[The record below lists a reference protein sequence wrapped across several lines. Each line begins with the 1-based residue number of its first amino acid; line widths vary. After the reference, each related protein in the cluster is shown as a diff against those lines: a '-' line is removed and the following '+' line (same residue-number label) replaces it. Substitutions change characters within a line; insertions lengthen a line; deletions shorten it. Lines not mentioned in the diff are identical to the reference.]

1 MERGGRKGRPFLRRA
16 ADPHLQNRAGIT
28 IIEGSTKRRVEAV
41 KKQTVR
47 LSPNRV
53 IALGFLAIIL
63 GGALLLMLPFANR
76 TGRGLSFLDSL
87 FTATSA
93 TCVTGLVVADTW
105 TQFNL
110 LGQIV
115 LLALIQV
122 GGLGYMTMML
132 QASLLLGKKVGLR
145 QRSMMMES
153 VSAQRLSD
161 VLALLRYILWGTAA
175 IEGAGAVLLALRFV
189 PELGWARGIWYAVFH
204 SVSAFCNA
212 GFDLMGFREPYSSLT
227 HYVFDPLV
235 NLTAV
240 ALILLGGLGFLVW
253 RDVMEKG
260 LRFRLYS
267 LHTKLIVTASAV
279 LVAGG
284 TALFWWAEDENL
296 LAGMDVGQKLLV
308 SLFQAVSPRTA
319 GFNTVDLAKLTS
331 GGGLLTIVLMFI
343 GAGPGSTGGGVK
355 ITTVV
360 VCLLTLSSYIRGR
373 REVGAFNRRLDEEQ
387 IHRSAAG
394 VTLYMTL
401 AMAGGFLILATQ
413 PFPLQDALFEV
424 FSAMSTVGLST
435 GITRELSTVNRAVVI
450 VMMYC
455 GRIGSLSMMMALAQ
469 RTPPRVK
476 DPVEQITIG

>member
-1 MERGGRKGRPFLRRA
+1 MKAKHRPLA
-16 ADPHLQNRAGIT
+16 PNRA
-28 IIEGSTKRRVEAV
+28 
-41 KKQTVR
+41 
-47 LSPNRV
+47 L
-53 IALGFLAIIL
+53 ALGFLAIIL
-63 GGALLLMLPFANR
+63 AGALLLMLPIANR
-76 TGRGLSFLDSL
+76 GGKGLSFLDSL

-110 LGQIV
+110 LGQII

-132 QASLLLGKKVGLR
+132 QAALLMGKKLGLR
-145 QRSMMMES
+145 QRSVMMES

-161 VLALLRYILWGTAA
+161 VRTLLRYILGGAA
-175 IEGAGAVLLALRFV
+175 LIEGAGALLLAIRFI
-189 PELGWARGIWYAVFH
+189 PELGPARGLWYAVFH

-227 HYVFDPLV
+227 HYVYDPLV

-240 ALILLGGLGFLVW
+240 ALVLLGGLGFLVW
-253 RDVMEKG
+253 RDMRENG
-260 LRFRLYS
+260 LHLRRYS
-267 LHTKLIVTASAV
+267 LHSKLMLTATLV
-279 LVAGG
+279 LTVGG
-284 TALFWWAEDENL
+284 TALFWLAERDNL
-296 LAGMDVGQKLLV
+296 LSGMTAGQQALAA
-308 SLFQAVSPRTA
+308 LFQAVSPRTA

-355 ITTVV
+355 VTTVV
-360 VCLLTLSSYIRGR
+360 VCLLTLAAYIRGR

-424 FSAMSTVGLST
+424 FSALSTVGLST
-435 GITRELSTVNRAVVI
+435 GITRDLSPLNRAVVI

-455 GRIGSLSMMMALAQ
+455 GRIGSLSMLMALAQ
-469 RTPPRVK
+469 RSAPRVK
-476 DPVEQITIG
+476 DPVEHITIG

>member
-1 MERGGRKGRPFLRRA
+1 MKAKHRPPA
-16 ADPHLQNRAGIT
+16 PNRA
-28 IIEGSTKRRVEAV
+28 
-41 KKQTVR
+41 
-47 LSPNRV
+47 L
-53 IALGFLAIIL
+53 ALGFLAIIL
-63 GGALLLMLPFANR
+63 AGALLLMLPIANR
-76 TGRGLSFLDSL
+76 GGKGLSFLDSL

-110 LGQIV
+110 LGQII

-132 QASLLLGKKVGLR
+132 QASLLMGRKIGLR
-145 QRSMMMES
+145 QRSVMMES

-161 VLALLRYILWGTAA
+161 VLTLLRYILGGTAL
-175 IEGAGAVLLALRFV
+175 IEGTGAVLLAFRFI
-189 PELGWARGIWYAVFH
+189 PELGLARGIWYAVFH

-227 HYVFDPLV
+227 HYVYDPLV

-240 ALILLGGLGFLVW
+240 ALVLLGGLGFLVW
-253 RDVMEKG
+253 RDVRENG
-260 LRFRLYS
+260 LHLRRYS
-267 LHTKLIVTASAV
+267 LHSKLMLTATLV
-279 LVAGG
+279 LTVGG
-284 TALFWWAEDENL
+284 TALFWLAERDNL
-296 LAGMDVGQKLLV
+296 LSGMTAGQQALAA
-308 SLFQAVSPRTA
+308 LFQAVSPRTA

-373 REVGAFNRRLDEEQ
+373 REVGAFNRRLDEGQ
-387 IHRSAAG
+387 IHRAAAG
-394 VTLYMTL
+394 VTLYITL
-401 AMAGGFLILATQ
+401 ALGGGFLLLALQ

-435 GITRELSTVNRAVVI
+435 GITRELSSLNRLVII
-450 VMMYC
+450 VMMFC
-455 GRIGSLSMMMALAQ
+455 GRLGSLSIMMALAE
-469 RTPPRVK
+469 RLPPRVK
-476 DPVEQITIG
+476 DPVERITIG

>member
-1 MERGGRKGRPFLRRA
+1 MK
-16 ADPHLQNRAGIT
+16 
-28 IIEGSTKRRVEAV
+28 KRSIGPA
-41 KKQTVR
+41 
-47 LSPNRV
+47 PNQV
-53 IALGFLAIIL
+53 IALGFLGIIVT
-63 GGALLLMLPFANR
+63 GALLLMLPLANR
-76 TGRGLSFLDSL
+76 DGQGLSFLDSL

-105 TQFNL
+105 SQFNL
-110 LGQIV
+110 LGQII
-115 LLALIQV
+115 LLLLIQV

-153 VSAQRLSD
+153 VSAERLSD
-161 VLALLRYILWGTAA
+161 VLTLLRYILRGTAA
-175 IEGAGAVLLALRFV
+175 IEGAGALLFAIRFV
-189 PELGWARGIWYAVFH
+189 PELGAARGLWYAVFH

-267 LHTKLIVTASAV
+267 LHAKLILTAT
-279 LVAGG
+279 LILTLGG
-284 TALFWWAEDENL
+284 TVLFWWAENGNL
-296 LAGMDVGQKLLV
+296 LAGMDGGQKLLV

-319 GFNTVDLAKLTS
+319 GFNTVDLAQLTS

-435 GITRELSTVNRAVVI
+435 GVTRELSAVNRAVII

-455 GRIGSLSMMMALAQ
+455 GRIGSLTMMMALAQ

-476 DPVEQITIG
+476 DPVEHITIG

>member
-1 MERGGRKGRPFLRRA
+1 MKKKPA
-16 ADPHLQNRAGIT
+16 A
-28 IIEGSTKRRVEAV
+28 
-41 KKQTVR
+41 
-47 LSPNRV
+47 LSSNQI
-53 IALGFLAIIL
+53 IALGFLGIIV

-76 TGRGLSFLDSL
+76 SGHGLSFLDSL

-110 LGQIV
+110 LGQFI

-132 QASLLLGKKVGLR
+132 QASLFLGRKIGLK
-145 QRSMMMES
+145 QRSLMMES
-153 VSAQRLSD
+153 VSAERLSD
-161 VLALLRYILWGTAA
+161 VLTLLRYILCGTAA
-175 IEGAGAVLLALRFV
+175 IEGAGAVLLSFRFI
-189 PELGWARGIWYAVFH
+189 PELGAARGIWYSIFH

-240 ALILLGGLGFLVW
+240 ALVLFGGLGFLVW
-253 RDVMEKG
+253 RDVWEHG

-267 LHTKLIVTASAV
+267 LHSKLILAASAV
-279 LVAGG
+279 LTLGG
-284 TALFWWAEDENL
+284 TSLFWLAERDNL
-296 LAGMDVGQKLLV
+296 LAGMNPGQQALV

-355 ITTVV
+355 VTTVV
-360 VCLLTLSSYIRGR
+360 VCLLTLASFVRGR
-373 REVGAFNRRLDEEQ
+373 QEVGAFNRRLDEEQ
-387 IHRSAAG
+387 IHRSAAA

-401 AMAGGFLILATQ
+401 AMTGGFLLLATQ

-435 GITRELSTVNRAVVI
+435 GITRDLSQINRAILI
-450 VMMYC
+450 VMMFC
-455 GRIGSLSMMMALAQ
+455 GRIGSLSMMMALAE

-476 DPVEQITIG
+476 DPVERITIG

>member
-1 MERGGRKGRPFLRRA
+1 MKRK
-16 ADPHLQNRAGIT
+16 T
-28 IIEGSTKRRVEAV
+28 V
-41 KKQTVR
+41 K
-47 LSPNRV
+47 LSPNQ
-53 IALGFLAIIL
+53 ILALGFLAIIL
-63 GGALLLMLPFANR
+63 AGALLLMLPFANR
-76 TGRGLSFLDSL
+76 AGHGLSFLDSL

-110 LGQIV
+110 LGQII
-115 LLALIQV
+115 LLLLIQV

-132 QASLLLGKKVGLR
+132 QASLMMGRKIGLK
-145 QRSMMMES
+145 QRSLMMES

-161 VLALLRYILWGTAA
+161 VRALLRYILRGTAA
-175 IEGAGAVLLALRFV
+175 IEGIGAALLAVRFV
-189 PELGWARGIWYAVFH
+189 PELGAVRGVWYAVFH

-227 HYVFDPLV
+227 HYVYDPLV
-235 NLTAV
+235 NLTAC
-240 ALILLGGLGFLVW
+240 ALVLLGGLGFLVW
-253 RDVMEKG
+253 RDVWENR
-260 LRFRLYS
+260 LHFRRYS
-267 LHTKLIVTASAV
+267 LHSKLILTTSAI

-284 TALFWWAEDENL
+284 TALFWLAERNNL
-296 LAGMDVGQKLLV
+296 LAGMNPGQQALV

-319 GFNTVDLAKLTS
+319 GFNTVDLAQLTS

-360 VCLLTLSSYIRGR
+360 VCLLTLFSYIRGK

-394 VTLYMTL
+394 VTLYMAL
-401 AMAGGFLILATQ
+401 AMTGGFLLLAIQ

-435 GITRELSTVNRAVVI
+435 GITRDLVPVNRLILI

-455 GRIGSLSMMMALAQ
+455 GRIGSLSMMMALAE
-469 RTPPRVK
+469 RAAPRVK
-476 DPVEQITIG
+476 DPVEHITIG

>member
-1 MERGGRKGRPFLRRA
+1 MKAKHRPLA
-16 ADPHLQNRAGIT
+16 PNRA
-28 IIEGSTKRRVEAV
+28 
-41 KKQTVR
+41 
-47 LSPNRV
+47 L
-53 IALGFLAIIL
+53 ALGFLAIIL
-63 GGALLLMLPFANR
+63 AGALLLMLPIANR
-76 TGRGLSFLDSL
+76 GGKGLSFLDSL

-110 LGQIV
+110 LGQII

-132 QASLLLGKKVGLR
+132 QASLLMGRKIGLR
-145 QRSMMMES
+145 QRSVMMES

-161 VLALLRYILWGTAA
+161 VLTLLRYILGGTAL
-175 IEGAGAVLLALRFV
+175 IEGTGAVLLAFRFI
-189 PELGWARGIWYAVFH
+189 PELGLARGMWYSVFH

-227 HYVFDPLV
+227 HYVYDPLV

-240 ALILLGGLGFLVW
+240 ALVLLGGLGFLVW
-253 RDVMEKG
+253 RDVRENG
-260 LRFRLYS
+260 LHLRRYS
-267 LHTKLIVTASAV
+267 LHSKLMLTATLV
-279 LVAGG
+279 LTVGG
-284 TALFWWAEDENL
+284 TALFWLAERDNL
-296 LAGMDVGQKLLV
+296 LSGMTAGQQALAA
-308 SLFQAVSPRTA
+308 LFQAVSPRTA

-355 ITTVV
+355 VTTVV
-360 VCLLTLSSYIRGR
+360 VCLLTLAAYIRGR

-424 FSAMSTVGLST
+424 FSALSTVGLST
-435 GITRELSTVNRAVVI
+435 GITRDLSPLNRAVVI

-455 GRIGSLSMMMALAQ
+455 GRIGSLSMLMALAQ
-469 RTPPRVK
+469 RSAPRVK
-476 DPVEQITIG
+476 DPVEHITIG

>member
-1 MERGGRKGRPFLRRA
+1 M
-16 ADPHLQNRAGIT
+16 
-28 IIEGSTKRRVEAV
+28 KRRSIG
-41 KKQTVR
+41 

-53 IALGFLAIIL
+53 IALGFLGIIVA
-63 GGALLLMLPFANR
+63 GALLLMLPFANR
-76 TGRGLSFLDSL
+76 AGRGLSFLDSL

-110 LGQIV
+110 LGQVI
-115 LLALIQV
+115 LLLLIQV

-161 VLALLRYILWGTAA
+161 VLTLLKYILRGTAA
-175 IEGAGAVLLALRFV
+175 IEGAGAVLLAIRFV
-189 PELGWARGIWYAVFH
+189 PELGAARGIWYAVFH

-253 RDVMEKG
+253 RDVWEHK

-267 LHTKLIVTASAV
+267 LHSKLILTASAV
-279 LVAGG
+279 LTLGG
-284 TALFWWAEDENL
+284 TALFWWAENSNL
-296 LAGMDVGQKLLV
+296 LAGMDGGQKLLV

-319 GFNTVDLAKLTS
+319 GFNTVDLARLTS
-331 GGGLLTIVLMFI
+331 GGGLLTIVLMFV

-360 VCLLTLSSYIRGR
+360 VCLLTLFSYIRGK

-435 GITRELSTVNRAVVI
+435 GITRDLSAVNRVI
-450 VMMYC
+450 IIIMMYC
-455 GRIGSLSMMMALAQ
+455 GRIGSLSMMMALAE
-469 RTPPRVK
+469 RTAPRIK
-476 DPVEQITIG
+476 DPVEHITIG

>member
-1 MERGGRKGRPFLRRA
+1 MK
-16 ADPHLQNRAGIT
+16 
-28 IIEGSTKRRVEAV
+28 KRSIGPA
-41 KKQTVR
+41 
-47 LSPNRV
+47 PNQV
-53 IALGFLAIIL
+53 IALGFLGIIVT
-63 GGALLLMLPFANR
+63 GALLLMLPLANR
-76 TGRGLSFLDSL
+76 DGQGLSFLDSL

-105 TQFNL
+105 SQFNL
-110 LGQIV
+110 LGQII
-115 LLALIQV
+115 LLLLIQV

-153 VSAQRLSD
+153 VSAERLSD
-161 VLALLRYILWGTAA
+161 VLTLLRYILRGTAA
-175 IEGAGAVLLALRFV
+175 IEGAGALLFAIRFV
-189 PELGWARGIWYAVFH
+189 PELGAARGLWYAVFH

-267 LHTKLIVTASAV
+267 LHAKLILTAT
-279 LVAGG
+279 LILTLGG
-284 TALFWWAEDENL
+284 TALFWWAENGNL
-296 LAGMDVGQKLLV
+296 LAGMDGGQKLLV

-319 GFNTVDLAKLTS
+319 GFNTVDLAQLTS

-373 REVGAFNRRLDEEQ
+373 REVGTFNRRLDEEQ

-435 GITRELSTVNRAVVI
+435 GVTRELSAVNRAVII

-455 GRIGSLSMMMALAQ
+455 GRIGSLTMMMALAQ

-476 DPVEQITIG
+476 DPVEHITIG

>member
-1 MERGGRKGRPFLRRA
+1 MKAKHRPLA
-16 ADPHLQNRAGIT
+16 PNRA
-28 IIEGSTKRRVEAV
+28 
-41 KKQTVR
+41 
-47 LSPNRV
+47 L
-53 IALGFLAIIL
+53 ALGFLAIIL
-63 GGALLLMLPFANR
+63 AGALLLMLPIANR
-76 TGRGLSFLDSL
+76 GGKGLSFLDSL

-110 LGQIV
+110 LGQII

-132 QASLLLGKKVGLR
+132 QAALLMGKKLGLR
-145 QRSMMMES
+145 QRSVMMES

-161 VLALLRYILWGTAA
+161 VRTLLRYILGGAA
-175 IEGAGAVLLALRFV
+175 LIEGAGALLLAIRFI
-189 PELGWARGIWYAVFH
+189 PELGPARGLWYAVFH

-227 HYVFDPLV
+227 HYVYDPLV

-240 ALILLGGLGFLVW
+240 ALVLLGGLGFLVW
-253 RDVMEKG
+253 RDVRENG
-260 LRFRLYS
+260 LHLRRYS
-267 LHTKLIVTASAV
+267 LHSKLMLTATLV
-279 LVAGG
+279 LTVGG
-284 TALFWWAEDENL
+284 TALFWLAERDNL
-296 LAGMDVGQKLLV
+296 LSGMTAGQQALAA
-308 SLFQAVSPRTA
+308 LFQAVSPRTA

-355 ITTVV
+355 VTTVV
-360 VCLLTLSSYIRGR
+360 VCLLTLAAYIRGR

-424 FSAMSTVGLST
+424 FSALSTVGLST
-435 GITRELSTVNRAVVI
+435 GITRDLSPLNRAVVI

-455 GRIGSLSMMMALAQ
+455 GRIGSLSMLMALAQ
-469 RTPPRVK
+469 RSAPRVK
-476 DPVEQITIG
+476 DPVEHITIG

>member
-1 MERGGRKGRPFLRRA
+1 M
-16 ADPHLQNRAGIT
+16 
-28 IIEGSTKRRVEAV
+28 AV
-41 KKQTVR
+41 KKKSVK
-47 LSPNRV
+47 LSPNRI
-53 IALGFLAIIL
+53 IALGFLGIIM
-63 GGALLLMLPFANR
+63 GGALLLMLPAANR
-76 TGRGLSFLDSL
+76 CGHSLSFLDSL
-87 FTATSA
+87 FTAVSA

-105 TQFNL
+105 TQFTL
-110 LGQIV
+110 LGQLI
-115 LLALIQV
+115 LLVLIQV
-122 GGLGYMTMML
+122 GGLGYMTMVLM
-132 QASLLLGKKVGLR
+132 ASMLLGRKIGLR
-145 QRSMMMES
+145 QRSLMLES
-153 VSAQRLSD
+153 VSADRLSD
-161 VLALLRYILWGTAA
+161 TLTLLRYILRGTAA
-175 IEGAGAVLLALRFV
+175 IEGIGAVLLALRFV
-189 PELGWARGIWYAVFH
+189 PELGLLRGLWYAVFH

-227 HYVFDPLV
+227 YYVRDPLV
-235 NLTAV
+235 NLTV
-240 ALILLGGLGFLVW
+240 CALVLLGGLGFLVW
-253 RDVMEKG
+253 RDVWEKG
-260 LRFRLYS
+260 PRFRRYS
-267 LHTKLIVTASAV
+267 LHAKIMLTATAA
-279 LVAGG
+279 LTAGG
-284 TALFWWAEDENL
+284 TLLFWLAERGNL
-296 LAGMDVGQKLLV
+296 LAGMSPAGQALAA
-308 SLFQAVSPRTA
+308 LFQAVSPRTA
-319 GFNTVDLAKLTS
+319 GFNTVDLASLTS

-355 ITTVV
+355 VTTVV
-360 VCLLTLSSYIRGR
+360 VCLLTLGGYIRGR

-394 VTLYMTL
+394 VTLYITM

>member
-1 MERGGRKGRPFLRRA
+1 M
-16 ADPHLQNRAGIT
+16 
-28 IIEGSTKRRVEAV
+28 AV
-41 KKQTVR
+41 KKKS
-47 LSPNRV
+47 LSLAPNQA
-53 IALGFLAIIL
+53 IALGFLGIIIA
-63 GGALLLMLPFANR
+63 GALLLMLPFANR
-76 TGRGLSFLDSL
+76 GGRGLSFLDSL

-110 LGQIV
+110 FGQLI
-115 LLALIQV
+115 LLLLIQV

-132 QASLLLGKKVGLR
+132 QASLFLGRKIGLK
-145 QRSMMMES
+145 QRSLMMES
-153 VSAQRLSD
+153 VSAERLSD
-161 VLALLRYILWGTAA
+161 VLALLRYILRGTLA
-175 IEGAGAVLLALRFV
+175 IEGIGAALLALRFI
-189 PELGWARGIWYAVFH
+189 PELGLARGLWYSVFH

-235 NLTAV
+235 NLTV
-240 ALILLGGLGFLVW
+240 TALILLGGLGFLVW
-253 RDVMEKG
+253 RDVWEKG

-267 LHTKLIVTASAV
+267 LHSKLILTASAV

-284 TALFWWAEDENL
+284 TALFWWAERDNL
-296 LAGMDVGQKLLV
+296 LAGMSAGQQALV

-319 GFNTVDLAKLTS
+319 GFNTVDLASLTS
-331 GGGLLTIVLMFI
+331 GGGLLTIALMFI

-360 VCLLTLSSYIRGR
+360 VCLLTLFSYIRGR

-387 IHRSAAG
+387 IHRSAAA
-394 VTLYMTL
+394 VTLYFTL
-401 AMAGGFLILATQ
+401 AMGGGFLLLAIQ

-435 GITRELSTVNRAVVI
+435 GITRDLVPFNRVI
-450 VMMYC
+450 LIIMMYC
-455 GRIGSLSMMMALAQ
+455 GRIGSLSMMMALAERQ
-469 RTPPRVK
+469 APRVK
-476 DPVEQITIG
+476 DPVEHITIG